1 MNRKGK
7 KEPGDFSVV
16 GGKHAKSSRGGD
28 GICTSNDAAAQ
39 KTSQKSSTTTSAP
52 PQTVSLDALAVED
65 LLEIFIF
72 CDIKTRCKLRRYSKD
87 V

>member
-1 MNRKGK
+1 MNRQGK

-16 GGKHAKSSRGGD
+16 GGKHAKSSREGN

-39 KTSQKSSTTTSAP
+39 KTSQKSPANISAP
-52 PQTVSLDALAVED
+52 SQTVLLDALAVED